1 MVDILV
7 ELPAATDV
15 NEGHVT
21 AVGWGD
27 ATAIKAELRERSRQK
42 WLALP
47 LGRRLE
53 LTLEMVDRRP
63 DPAIDGD
70 AA

>member
-7 ELPAATDV
+7 DLPASPD
-15 NEGHVT
+15 GSGSPVT

-47 LGRRLE
+47 LSRRLE